1 MGSLPGLF
9 FLVFNGRKW
18 HKRHGRCVPCMCDTG
33 RETLG
38 PFHSVDFGLS
48 DHTDS
53 YSPSL
58 LDVRDG
64 LELHLQKDKVK
75 RRPEMISRPPC
86 PGSWGGSR
94 IPDNN
99 CQHRPYVSTGKVI
112 TCSSM
117 PIRGGAKQCK
127 ANGPRRPPRAYP
139 AYAGPRLP
147 RHPSEVT
154 PALFHKV
161 NLPLKTWYL
170 LTRLIETD
178 GCMTFIEFFYERVLV
193 VTPFIRALRG
203 CYSSW
208 TSALAAKKSPSHV
221 STQTDRDRQKED
233 WTPRLALDSSSFSQ
247 IWAAALSK
255 ARRVLLHS
263 LSHHYY
269 AWDDSFCVHK

>member
-1 MGSLPGLF
+1 
-9 FLVFNGRKW
+9 
-18 HKRHGRCVPCMCDTG
+18 MCDTRRG
-33 RETLG
+33 TLG
-38 PFHSVDFGLS
+38 PVYSVDFGLS

-53 YSPSL
+53 YFLSPWCQRWFRATSAKGQSKTAS
-58 LDVRDG
+58 RD
-64 LELHLQKDKVK
+64 D
-75 RRPEMISRPPC
+75 RTISRPPC

-99 CQHRPYVSTGKVI
+99 CQHHPYVSTGKVI
-112 TCSSM
+112 TSSPM
-117 PIRGGAKQCK
+117 PIRSGAKQCK

-208 TSALAAKKSPSHV
+208 TSALAPESPSHV

-269 AWDDSFCVHK
+269 ACMGWFFLRP